1 MNTQVVQGDLFF
13 IRKIVIPKG
22 AKTVERTAK
31 GYIIAEGEATGHAH
45 VIDDDIRLYEKDGTL
60 YVTTSKTVE
69 VRHEEHRPVSLE
81 AGVWQVGI
89 VREYDPFLEE
99 TRSVAD

>member
-13 IRKIVIPKG
+13 ISKIVIPKG
-22 AKTVERTAK
+22 ARTVERTAK

-60 YVTTSKTVE
+60 YVSTSKTVE
-69 VRHEEHRPVSLE
+69 VLHEEHRPVRLQSGIWE
-81 AGVWQVGI
+81 VGI
-89 VREYDPFLEE
+89 VREYDPFKEE
-99 TRSVAD
+99 TRRVAD